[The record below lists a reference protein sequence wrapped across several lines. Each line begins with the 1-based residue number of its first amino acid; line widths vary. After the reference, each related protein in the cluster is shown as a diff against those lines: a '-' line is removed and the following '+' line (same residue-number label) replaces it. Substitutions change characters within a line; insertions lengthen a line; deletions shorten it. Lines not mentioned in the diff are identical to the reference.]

1 MTTAREAQVL
11 RRSIAATL
19 LVSALGIGFGL
30 VSGAQSIIF
39 DGVFSVLDAAL
50 SLLSLM
56 VTRLVVRED
65 SRRFQH
71 GFWHIEPMVIAVNGG
86 ITLLLCGYAFVTA
99 ATDLLAGGRPLAF
112 GWAAGYAV
120 VVAAMGFAM
129 FAYGRRANRQIGSD
143 LLALDARGWLL
154 SALITS
160 ALLVAFVAGAILDGT
175 PYAWLTP
182 YVDPAVLMVLT
193 LCLLPVPA
201 RIVWRAATE
210 IFLITPDTLDA
221 RVRRVMD
228 EVVARHGFTTYSSY
242 AAKVGR
248 GRFIEIHVVVPS
260 DHPGTTAW
268 FDEIRREIG
277 DALGGAGPHRWLTIV
292 FTTDPAWI

>member
-1 MTTAREAQVL
+1 MTVAHEARVL

-30 VSGAQSIIF
+30 ASGAQSIIF

-56 VTRLVVRED
+56 VTRLVARED

-120 VVAAMGFAM
+120 VVAAIGFTM

-160 ALLVAFVAGAILDGT
+160 ALLAAFVAGAILDGT
-175 PYAWLTP
+175 PHVWLTP
-182 YVDPAVLMVLT
+182 YVDPAVLMVHGGGWERRSP
-193 LCLLPVPA
+193 CLPPCKSRVGL
-201 RIVWRAATE
+201 IVYDLKGNGQRAG
-210 IFLITPDTLDA
+210 LLDRA
-221 RVRRVMD
+221 IAPGRYCPRYGGSRAC
-228 EVVARHGFTTYSSY
+228 ARHCGGEDFSY
-242 AAKVGR
+242 
-248 GRFIEIHVVVPS
+248 
-260 DHPGTTAW
+260 
-268 FDEIRREIG
+268 
-277 DALGGAGPHRWLTIV
+277 
-292 FTTDPAWI
+292 

>member
-1 MTTAREAQVL
+1 MTVAHEARVL

-30 VSGAQSIIF
+30 ASGAQSIIF
-39 DGVFSVLDAAL
+39 DGVFSVLDA
-50 SLLSLM
+50 
-56 VTRLVVRED
+56 
-65 SRRFQH
+65 
-71 GFWHIEPMVIAVNGG
+71 
-86 ITLLLCGYAFVTA
+86 
-99 ATDLLAGGRPLAF
+99 
-112 GWAAGYAV
+112 
-120 VVAAMGFAM
+120 
-129 FAYGRRANRQIGSD
+129 
-143 LLALDARGWLL
+143 RGWLL

-160 ALLVAFVAGAILDGT
+160 ALLAAFVAGAVLDGT
-175 PYAWLTP
+175 PHAWLTP

-210 IFLITPDTLDA
+210 IFLMTPDTLDA

-228 EVVARHGFTTYSSY
+228 AVVARHGFTTYSSY

-248 GRFIEIHVVVPS
+248 GRFIEIHVVVPA

-268 FDEIRREIG
+268 FDGIRREIG
-277 DALGGAGPHRWLTIV
+277 EALGEAGPHRWLTIV
-292 FTTDPAWI
+292 FTTDPTWI